1 MKNKRTINPQHISQL
16 IEIANNSP
24 YFSLLGMKITETGT
38 GYAKVELDIDNRHMN
53 LFGSVHGG
61 ANASLID
68 TVTYWAAYCD
78 MDEDAGFTTLDVSVT
93 NLAMAKEGKLTAV
106 ATAIKQGR
114 SICLCEAVVKDQNDR
129 IIAHGTSKLL
139 VLQGR
144 QTIADALKV
153 AGYDSLPAKY
163 LD

>member
-1 MKNKRTINPQHISQL
+1 MQNKRKINQEHINKL
-16 IEIANNSP
+16 ISLINDSP
-24 YFSLLGMKITETGT
+24 YFTLLGMKIVDISA
-38 GYAKVELDIDNRHMN
+38 GYAKIEMEIDNRHMN
-53 LFGSVHGG
+53 PFGSVHGG

-68 TVTYWAAYCD
+68 TVTYWAAYYD
-78 MDEDAGFTTLDVSVT
+78 QDEQVGFTTLDVSVT
-93 NLAMAKEGKLTAV
+93 NLAMAKQGKLTAV

-114 SICLCEAVVKDQNDR
+114 SICLCEAVIKDQTDR

-144 QTIADALKV
+144 QTIADALDV
-153 AGYDSLPAKY
+153 AGYDNLPPKF

>member
-1 MKNKRTINPQHISQL
+1 MKNKRTINPEHIKQL
-16 IEIANNSP
+16 VSVANNSP
-24 YFSLLGMKITETGT
+24 YFKLLGMEITETAT
-38 GYAKVELDIDNRHMN
+38 GYAKVEMNIDSRHMN
-53 LFGSVHGG
+53 PFGSVHGG

-144 QTIADALKV
+144 QTIADALKI
-153 AGYDSLPAKY
+153 AGHDSLPPKY